1 MVIGGQAVLLYG
13 EPRFTNDIDITIG
26 LDIDK
31 LDLMLEIIDELKL
44 DITVKDIHGFV
55 SRTMVLPAVHKKSNI
70 RLDFIFS
77 NSEYEKSA
85 LKRTKNKKIN
95 GIFVRYCSLEDLII
109 HKIIAGRPRDIEDI
123 RVIVTKNPRYDQQY
137 IKKWLT
143 QIDKSLDTD
152 YYPQFQ
158 SAVAKRTNQSD

>member
-1 MVIGGQAVLLYG
+1 MLLYG
-13 EPRFTNDIDITIG
+13 EPRFTNVIDITVG

-31 LDLMLEIIDELKL
+31 LDMMLDIVGELDL
-44 DITVKDIHGFV
+44 DITVKNIRDFV
-55 SRTMVLPAVHKKSNI
+55 SRTMVLPAIHKKSNI

-85 LKRTKNKKIN
+85 LKRTRNKKIN
-95 GIFVRYCSLEDLII
+95 GVFVRYCSLEDLII

-123 RVIVTKNPRYDQQY
+123 RVIAMKNPLYDRQY

-152 YYPQFQ
+152 YYRQFQ
-158 SAVAKRTNQSD
+158 TVALKRTNLRE